1 MNNEFHKMFFS
12 RFSNTFNVDL
22 GTMCL
27 SRTDKPLFV
36 KDTKSTAKG
45 RRNLRSEIKS
55 VTAEQLICLGQDEE
69 YNWEDVCK
77 YEGWSRPCQLKSG
90 DILELNPM

>member
-1 MNNEFHKMFFS
+1 MFFP
-12 RFSNTFNVDL
+12 RFSISFNVDL
-22 GTMCL
+22 GTMCF

-36 KDTKSTAKG
+36 KDTKSTTKG
-45 RRNLRSEIKS
+45 RKNLRSEVKS
-55 VTAEQLICLGQDEE
+55 ATAEQLICHGQDEE

-77 YEGWSRPCQLKSG
+77 YKEGWSRPCQLKSG

>member
-1 MNNEFHKMFFS
+1 MNFIKCFFS

-27 SRTDKPLFV
+27 SRTDKPLLV
-36 KDTKSTAKG
+36 KSTTKG

-55 VTAEQLICLGQDEE
+55 VTAKQLICLGQDEE